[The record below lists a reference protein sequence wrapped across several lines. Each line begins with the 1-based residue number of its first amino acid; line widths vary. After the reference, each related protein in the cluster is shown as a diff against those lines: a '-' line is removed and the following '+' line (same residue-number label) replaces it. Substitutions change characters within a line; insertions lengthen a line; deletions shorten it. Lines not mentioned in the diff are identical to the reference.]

1 VASKS
6 LKIPVEQISFIQSNL
21 QYMFPF
27 MYLKV
32 QPLVVL
38 DCCRFSEN
46 QGFFS
51 LSLSGNP
58 SRSHWRAFYWLATV
72 RTPSAVMAVHSLQ
85 DFSEWGC
92 TTQSPLPCL

>member
-51 LSLSGNP
+51 LSLSL
-58 SRSHWRAFYWLATV
+58 R
-72 RTPSAVMAVHSLQ
+72 
-85 DFSEWGC
+85 
-92 TTQSPLPCL
+92 